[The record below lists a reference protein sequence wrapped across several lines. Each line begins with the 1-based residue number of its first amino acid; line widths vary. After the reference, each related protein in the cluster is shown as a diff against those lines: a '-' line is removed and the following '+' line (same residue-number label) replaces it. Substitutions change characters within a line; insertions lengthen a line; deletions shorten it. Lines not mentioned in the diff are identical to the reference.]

1 MNNNKNIIIITIF
14 LLLLYSCKQ
23 YEVKEEVKDT
33 CPKNNDEFIQNFNL
47 NNFDIIKNK
56 AKLAGEYYAAS
67 NERRIDFFYPYIKD
81 LRGGFIGVGTDQN
94 FTFIAWAKS
103 DYAYLMDFDWV
114 AIYVNRLH
122 MLFFQHSQNFKE
134 YKNYWSPK
142 NYKETLKLIEQ
153 EIHDQEERNKYIN
166 IYNKVRYIVLDR
178 FNDFDYMT
186 KNFNFQS
193 FHNNEE
199 DFIYI
204 KKMIS
209 EKRILPV
216 LGDINATV
224 TFQEINQAS
233 KRLCIPVRVLYLS
246 NAEEYY
252 RYPETFRNNIKN
264 MFIDENSLI
273 IRTVTTGAKIF
284 GYPKGE
290 KNLDIPFHYNIQK
303 VQNLIEWFTIE
314 KLWIYNMM
322 KYRRDIETGFSILEK
337 NPLEAGLIT
346 PDPKILIS
354 ERK

>member
-1 MNNNKNIIIITIF
+1 MNNNKNIIIIIF

-23 YEVKEEVKDT
+23 YEVKEEVKDA

-56 AKLAGEYYAAS
+56 VKLAGEYYAAS

-81 LRGGFIGVGTDQN
+81 LRGGYIGVGTDQN
-94 FTFIAWAKS
+94 FTFTAWAKS

-114 AIYVNRLH
+114 ALYVNRLH
-122 MLFFQHSQNFKE
+122 ILFFKHSESFNEFKNF
-134 YKNYWSPK
+134 WSPK
-142 NYKETLKLIEQ
+142 NYKQSIKLIEQ
-153 EIHDQEERNKYIN
+153 EIQDKEEKSKHKGIYTKVLN
-166 IYNKVRYIVLDR
+166 IVTER

-199 DFIYI
+199 DFLYI
-204 KKMIS
+204 KKMIN
-209 EKRILPV
+209 ENRIYPV

-233 KRLCIPVRVLYLS
+233 KRLCIPIRILYLS

-252 RYPETFRNNIKN
+252 RYPENFRNNIRN
-264 MFIDENSLI
+264 MYIDENSLI
-273 IRTVTTGAKIF
+273 IRTASTGAKTF

-290 KNLDIPFHYNIQK
+290 KYMDVPFHYNMQK
-303 VQNLIEWFTIE
+303 IANLIEWFSIE
-314 KLWIYNMM
+314 KLWIFNMLQH
-322 KYRRDIETGFSILEK
+322 RRDIETGFSILEK
-337 NPLEAGLIT
+337 TPIEVGLIK
-346 PDPKILIS
+346 PDPQIQTS
-354 ERK
+354 EKK